1 MTASPLLD
9 TAARAESRVEAG
21 RRRGL
26 GAIELLSADPAV
38 TEIVIDGPGPILID
52 RDGWVRASGFS
63 VSAEGLDL
71 LIERLL
77 DPLGL
82 QVDRSRPVVDGRL
95 PDGSRLN
102 VVVPPAAVGGP
113 LVTIRRFPVEA
124 YDLAAFGGPSL
135 AGVLSTLVA
144 ERASLL
150 VVGGTSSGKTSLL
163 NALGSCFDDD
173 ERIVTIEDTAELR
186 LAGGRVAALEARP
199 PNREGVGEVTLRSLV
214 RNALRMR
221 PDRLVVGEVRG
232 AEALDLALALT
243 TGHRGSL
250 ATCHASSA
258 AGALHRLAVL
268 ARLGPDDVPADAVDA
283 LIRASFDVV
292 VVMARVGPC
301 RRVVEIVEVPPD
313 PSVPLPVL
321 WATRPRVV
329 S

>member
-1 MTASPLLD
+1 MSSPLTPTSALAD
-9 TAARAESRVEAG
+9 HRLGVARQRD
-21 RRRGL
+21 L
-26 GAIELLSADPAV
+26 GSIELLLADPAV
-38 TEIVIDGPGPILID
+38 TEIVIDGPGPILVD
-52 RDGWVRASGFS
+52 RDGRVRPSGFS
-63 VSAEGLDL
+63 VSAERLGL

-102 VVVPPAAVGGP
+102 VVVPPAAVDGP
-113 LVTIRRFPVEA
+113 LVTIRRFAAEVHE
-124 YDLAAFGGPSL
+124 LAAFGGRSV
-135 AGVLSTLVA
+135 AGVLATLVA
-144 ERASLL
+144 ERASIL

-163 NALGSCFDDD
+163 NALGACFDPD

-199 PNREGVGEVTLRSLV
+199 PNREGVGEVTLRDLV

-243 TGHRGSL
+243 SGHQGSL
-250 ATCHASSA
+250 ATCHASSG
-258 AGALHRLAVL
+258 AGALRRLGVL
-268 ARLGPDDVPADAVDA
+268 ARLGADHVSVEAVEA
-283 LIRASFDVV
+283 LIRDSFDVV
-292 VVMARVGPC
+292 VTVARRGEL
-301 RRVVEIVEVPPD
+301 RQVVEIAEVSERAVD
-313 PSVPLPVL
+313 PMPVL
-321 WATRPRVV
+321 WAARPRVV